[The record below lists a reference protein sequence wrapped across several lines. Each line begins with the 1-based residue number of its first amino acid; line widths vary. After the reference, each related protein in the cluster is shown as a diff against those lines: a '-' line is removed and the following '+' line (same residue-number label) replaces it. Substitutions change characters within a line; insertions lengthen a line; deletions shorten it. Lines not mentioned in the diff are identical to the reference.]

1 MDLAPFS
8 LIDPCGYR
16 GLEVT
21 QLSELG
27 VELAPEELGDLL
39 SDELRAQLGYNSSS
53 VTQQLPGTL
62 KNSAK
67 TG

>member
-27 VELAPEELGDLL
+27 VSLALEQLGDRL
-39 SDELRAQLGYNSSS
+39 SDELLVQLGYNSPS
-53 VTQQLPGTL
+53 VTQQLPDVL
-62 KNSAK
+62 ENNP
-67 TG
+67 